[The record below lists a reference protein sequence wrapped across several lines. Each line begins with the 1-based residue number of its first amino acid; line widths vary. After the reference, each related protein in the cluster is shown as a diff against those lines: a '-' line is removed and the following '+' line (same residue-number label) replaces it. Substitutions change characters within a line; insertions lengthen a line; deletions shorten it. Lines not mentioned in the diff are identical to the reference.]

1 MTEQVR
7 VGLVGAGPWAQL
19 FTGPML
25 AGSADAD
32 LVGVWAR
39 RPEAAR
45 ALADAHDSTAF
56 DDIDALFD
64 SCEAVCF
71 SVPPSVQADL
81 AARAAARGLAVL
93 LDKPVGATVA
103 EAEALAGAVDD
114 AGVVSQVILTN
125 RYYGA
130 MRSFL
135 AEAAG
140 FDAYGGR
147 AAFFGNGCV
156 EGTFF
161 ATPWRLSEGG
171 LLDLGPHVIDALDAA
186 LGPIIDIEARGDVH
200 RLVLLECSHEGG
212 RVSQA
217 ALSATTEQA
226 GGLMV
231 EIHGP
236 SGRLG
241 LDTSAFTPEQAATEF
256 ATAQRRIV
264 HELADCVRTGASH
277 PLDVH
282 RGLHL
287 QRLIATAASH
297 LS

>member
-1 MTEQVR
+1 
-7 VGLVGAGPWAQL
+7 
-19 FTGPML
+19 ML
-25 AGSADAD
+25 HASVDAD
-32 LVGVWAR
+32 LVGIWAR
-39 RPEAAR
+39 RPEAAQ
-45 ALADAHDSTAF
+45 ALADAHDTTAV
-56 DDIDALFD
+56 DDLDALFD
-64 SCEAVCF
+64 SCEAICF

-93 LDKPVGATVA
+93 LDKPVGGTLA
-103 EAEALAGAVDD
+103 EAESLASAIDD

-135 AEAAG
+135 AEAAA

-186 LGPIIDIEARGDVH
+186 LGPIVDIEARGDVH

-231 EIHGP
+231 EVHGP

-264 HELADCVRTGASH
+264 RELADCVRGGTMH

-282 RGLHL
+282 RGVYL

-297 LS
+297 LTSP